1 MKGLKKV
8 APPEWLTE
16 YYKEFGLKE
25 KTKCFK
31 TCTKCGETKLISKFF
46 VERRNPDGYK
56 GICKTCVKKY
66 YQARYARD
74 KDRIKALNK
83 KYRKDHKESRQKYDR
98 KYREDHREYLKELAR
113 KWYSENKE
121 AIKVRSLKYYHEN
134 KEACNVKRELWR
146 IKNREK
152 IKKYNREYNRKHK
165 IAN

>member
-1 MKGLKKV
+1 VKGLKKV
-8 APPEWLTE
+8 SPPKWLTD

-31 TCTKCGETKLISKFF
+31 TCSKCGETKLISKFSAD
-46 VERRNPDGYK
+46 RRNLDGYR

-83 KYRKDHKESRQKYDR
+83 RYAEDNKKSRRKYNRKYRK
-98 KYREDHREYLKELAR
+98 DHREYLKETAR
-113 KWYSENKE
+113 KWYLEDKE
-121 AIKVRSLKYYHEN
+121 AIKERSLKYYQEH
-134 KEACNVKRELWR
+134 KEACQTKRELWR

-152 IKKYNREYNRKHK
+152 IKKYNREYKRKHK
-165 IAN
+165 ITS

>member
-1 MKGLKKV
+1 MKKIS
-8 APPEWLTE
+8 PPEWLTD

-66 YQARYARD
+66 YQERYARD

-83 KYRKDHKESRQKYDR
+83 KYQEDHKESRQKYSQ
-98 KYREDHREYLKELAR
+98 KYREDHREHLKETAR
-113 KWYSENKE
+113 KWYLENKE
-121 AIKVRSLKYYHEN
+121 AIKERNLKYYQEHR
-134 KEACNVKRELWR
+134 EACQTRRELWI

-152 IKKYNREYNRKHK
+152 IKKYNREYKRKHK
-165 IAN
+165 ITS